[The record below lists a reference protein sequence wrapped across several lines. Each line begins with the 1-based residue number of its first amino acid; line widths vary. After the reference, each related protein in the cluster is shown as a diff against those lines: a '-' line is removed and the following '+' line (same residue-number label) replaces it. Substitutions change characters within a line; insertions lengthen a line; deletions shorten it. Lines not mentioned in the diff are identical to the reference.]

1 MFTKDIKQWIFSL
14 KDEELILAKVA
25 YEKHFSDMKEA
36 TFYQLLARLNEEK
49 YIGKIAKG
57 LYYKPNKEDFN
68 ALPSTQKLIN
78 FFTNKEKNGMI
89 VGGKMLEAYGII
101 PQAMNVYDIYTN
113 VIEIKTR
120 RYISNLVIENV
131 DVDFKNIY
139 IRKTIEILELIEII
153 DAYGNVN
160 IDVLREFLR
169 DFSTYYKEE
178 ILFKVLMSKSY
189 KKRNIAAL
197 KVILDY
203 HNVPNNLSRQ
213 LNTASKYSFPVNIVK
228 ALDLNF

>member
-78 FFTNKEKNGMI
+78 FFTNKEKNGI
-89 VGGKMLEAYGII
+89 VRIFDHKMKIQKGK
-101 PQAMNVYDIYTN
+101 
-113 VIEIKTR
+113 
-120 RYISNLVIENV
+120 
-131 DVDFKNIY
+131 
-139 IRKTIEILELIEII
+139 
-153 DAYGNVN
+153 
-160 IDVLREFLR
+160 
-169 DFSTYYKEE
+169 
-178 ILFKVLMSKSY
+178 
-189 KKRNIAAL
+189 
-197 KVILDY
+197 
-203 HNVPNNLSRQ
+203 
-213 LNTASKYSFPVNIVK
+213 
-228 ALDLNF
+228 